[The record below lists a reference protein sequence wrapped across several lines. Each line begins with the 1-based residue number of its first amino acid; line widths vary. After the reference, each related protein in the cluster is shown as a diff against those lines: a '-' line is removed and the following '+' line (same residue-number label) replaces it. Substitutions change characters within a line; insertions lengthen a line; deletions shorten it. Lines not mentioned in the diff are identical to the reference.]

1 MHRFKRILNRG
12 ASWAAILQ
20 LLVVGCGPS
29 RSGPSEGVT
38 LYEHPNFDGDS
49 RTFDGDFNDFRD
61 LRGPC
66 SRFFDS
72 PDQEGDWDDCVSSIQ
87 LSPGWEATVYE
98 HENYLGESLDVT
110 SSIRDLDDVRGPC
123 GNDWDD
129 CISSIR
135 VRRP

>member
-1 MHRFKRILNRG
+1 M
-12 ASWAAILQ
+12 
-20 LLVVGCGPS
+20 
-29 RSGPSEGVT
+29 T
-38 LYEHPNFDGDS
+38 LYEHPNFEGDS

-66 SRFFDS
+66 SGFFDS
-72 PDQEGDWDDCVSSIQ
+72 PDQDGDWDDCTSSIR
-87 LSPGWEATVYE
+87 LPPGWEATVYE
-98 HENYLGESLDVT
+98 NENYFGDSLIVT
-110 SSIRDLDDVRGPC
+110 SEIPDLDDVRGPC